1 MSSVASA
8 CGRCTAAHYTV
19 LWSLCHWLD
28 WWKHSL
34 CWSVCTVQEME
45 DEFLY
50 AALTGDLL
58 EVKRL
63 IAKGCSASSKNEV
76 KSTHLS
82 VYIHTLSSSM
92 FPYCRTVTVQYSN

>member
-8 CGRCTAAHYTV
+8 CGRCTAAQYTV
-19 LWSLCHWLD
+19 LCCLSHWLD

-50 AALTGDLL
+50 AALTGDLP

-63 IAKGCSASSKNEV
+63 IAKGCSANSKNEV
-76 KSTHLS
+76 KSTHVS
-82 VYIHTLSSSM
+82 VYIQTLSSSM
-92 FPYCRTVTVQYSN
+92 FP